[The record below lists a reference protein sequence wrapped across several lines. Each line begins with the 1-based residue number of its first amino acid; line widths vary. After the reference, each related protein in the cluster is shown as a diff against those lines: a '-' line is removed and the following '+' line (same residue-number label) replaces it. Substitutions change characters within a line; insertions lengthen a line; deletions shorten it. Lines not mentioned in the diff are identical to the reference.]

1 MSDPDRTGK
10 RDYRFIAFQWKA
22 PEGKMLNRVIFA
34 PGVTGEEAYEIIEY
48 LGWLDPRD
56 EEE

>member
-1 MSDPDRTGK
+1 MSDPDPKARRGRRFVAFPWRT
-10 RDYRFIAFQWKA
+10 

-48 LGWLDPRD
+48 LGWLDHMD
-56 EEE
+56 AEE